1 MQFPEP
7 RFLQKRILAESYG
20 TQLGLDI
27 HVLLTHTTILPRDKP
42 FVISVCNTVHIFLK
56 NLNYLE
62 VRNQFSYFFPF
73 QLINIYYVQFTTFC
87 KKNYIN
93 F

>member
-20 TQLGLDI
+20 AQLGLDI
-27 HVLLTHTTILPRDKP
+27 HVLLTHNSILPRDKP
-42 FVISVCNTVHIFLK
+42 FVISVCNTVHMILK

-62 VRNQFSYFFPF
+62 VRNQFSFFSLF
-73 QLINIYYVQFTTFC
+73 N
-87 KKNYIN
+87 
-93 F
+93 